1 MNKRNH
7 TQQHRTSPMARKVR
21 QSRASAHCTGASTA
35 SSSSSSSLLATAATA
50 VLLGATTAAA
60 AAAAGLNQAA
70 ADRLLFV
77 GPSSLPRA
85 PAWGGARVP
94 RNGESLES
102 ATTAVRAQRSRWC
115 GSRGLLVGGRR
126 QRRLKRCLPE
136 LSMAASS
143 DEDVSK
149 IDRLVGRG
157 GRGGASCTS
166 LAKRSLL

>member
-7 TQQHRTSPMARKVR
+7 TQPQHRTSPMARKVR

-35 SSSSSSSLLATAATA
+35 SSSSPSSLLATAATA
-50 VLLGATTAAA
+50 VLLGATAATAI
-60 AAAAGLNQAA
+60 AAGLNQAA

-115 GSRGLLVGGRR
+115 GSRGLLVGDRR